1 VLPYLVCFPRFV
13 SQQFGLASRMGLCH
27 LEQSLLL
34 FLLLATLQASFSIR
48 GDLRVKVLSLGVGI
62 LFLSA
67 K

>member
-1 VLPYLVCFPRFV
+1 
-13 SQQFGLASRMGLCH
+13 MGLWH

-34 FLLLATLQASFSIR
+34 FLLLPTLQASFSIR
-48 GDLRVKVLSLGVGI
+48 GELRVKVLSLGVGI